1 MVAPRR
7 GVGAWWW
14 PHEPG
19 DGRPVGAYPRVVAT
33 GRGRGVAVAISVLLI
48 VVGGLGLLRAVGGER
63 TTTEVLP
70 SAESVVV
77 TTGSG
82 DVDLVA
88 ADRDDVSVRLEA
100 RQTWPRQVTLETDE
114 SGGTLT
120 LSTECSGVALPL
132 SQCSGNLVV
141 ELPPDVAAQVETG
154 SGEVRLGG
162 VTGDVAVQ
170 TGSGDIVVSG
180 GTPGR
185 LTLRTGSGDI
195 EVEGLGSSGGTLR
208 TGSGSIEVVAED
220 EPDELAAETGSGNVL
235 IVLPGDT
242 PYAVDVE
249 TGSGE
254 EDVQVATDP
263 DSDHRI
269 VARTGSGDIELRER

>member
-1 MVAPRR
+1 M
-7 GVGAWWW
+7 
-14 PHEPG
+14 
-19 DGRPVGAYPRVVAT
+19 AT
-33 GRGRGVAVAISVLLI
+33 GRDRGIAVAISVVLV

-63 TTTEVLP
+63 TITEVLP
-70 SAESVVV
+70 AADTVVV

-88 ADRDDVSVRLEA
+88 TDREDVSVRLEA
-100 RQTWPRQVTLETDE
+100 RQTWPRRVTLETDA

-132 SQCSGNLVV
+132 SQCSGNVVV

-162 VTGDVAVQ
+162 VSGDVAVQ
-170 TGSGDIVVSG
+170 TGSGDVVVSG
-180 GTPGR
+180 ASGR
-185 LTLRTGSGDI
+185 LTLRTGSGDV
-195 EVEGLGSSGGTLR
+195 EVEGLRRSGGTLR

-254 EDVQVATDP
+254 EDIQVATDP

>member
-1 MVAPRR
+1 M
-7 GVGAWWW
+7 GARLR
-14 PHEPG
+14 PTLG
-19 DGRPVGAYPRVVAT
+19 DVTT
-33 GRGRGVAVAISVLLI
+33 GRDRGIAVAISVVLV

-63 TTTEVLP
+63 TITEVLP
-70 SAESVVV
+70 AAGTVVV

-88 ADRDDVSVRLEA
+88 SDREDVSVRLEA
-100 RQTWPRQVTLETDE
+100 RQTWPRRVTLETDE

-170 TGSGDIVVSG
+170 TGSGDVVVSG
-180 GTPGR
+180 ASGR
-185 LTLRTGSGDI
+185 LTLRTGSGDV
-195 EVEGLGSSGGTLR
+195 EVDGLGRSGGTLR
-208 TGSGSIEVVAED
+208 TGSGSIEVMAED

-254 EDVQVATDP
+254 EDIQVATDP